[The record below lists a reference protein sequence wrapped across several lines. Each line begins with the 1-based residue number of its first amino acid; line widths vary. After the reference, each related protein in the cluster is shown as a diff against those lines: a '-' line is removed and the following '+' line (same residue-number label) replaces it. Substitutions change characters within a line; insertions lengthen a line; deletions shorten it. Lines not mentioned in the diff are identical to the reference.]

1 MPCDVNFEMSAPDAP
16 VLVTWVLLIP
26 YLLLQ
31 LGYSKE
37 HHPGAGLVSAYRRM

>member
-1 MPCDVNFEMSAPDAP
+1 MSAPDAP

-37 HHPGAGLVSAYRRM
+37 HHPGAGLVLPTEGCELALGAP